1 MTSEQGNGRILA
13 YLLVVAGLFLL
24 AANLGWLGWVSSWF
38 WAVLFLAGGVAFFV
52 YYRTTPKQWWALIPA
67 FSLAAIGIA
76 VIAGDNGGPLFLGLL
91 AAGFAAVAL
100 TSANRWWAVI
110 PSGVLATLAL
120 VAWLDE
126 NSAGGDFGWLFFLGL
141 ALTFGVLYILPT
153 GEHRRRWAAYPALA
167 LLAFS
172 LVTVMSGSV
181 ASVVLPLA
189 LVLVGAS
196 MLWRRGRSSGGPH
209 LPSKGV

>member
-13 YLLVVAGLFLL
+13 YLLVAAGLLLL

-38 WAVLFLAGGVAFFV
+38 WAVLFLAGGVVFFA
-52 YYRTTPKQWWALIPA
+52 YYLTMPKHWWALIPA
-67 FSLAAIGIA
+67 FSLVAIGIA
-76 VIAGDNGGPLFLGLL
+76 VIAGDAGGPLFLALL
-91 AAGFAAVAL
+91 AAGFAGVAL

-120 VAWLDE
+120 VAWLDKIR
-126 NSAGGDFGWLFFLGL
+126 AGGDFGWVFFLGL
-141 ALTFGVLYILPT
+141 ALTFGVLYFLPAV
-153 GEHRRRWAAYPALA
+153 EHRQRWALYPALA

-181 ASVVLPLA
+181 AGVIVPLA
-189 LVLVGAS
+189 LVLAGAA

-209 LPSKGV
+209 LPPRGV

>member
-1 MTSEQGNGRILA
+1 MTSEQGNGRFVA
-13 YLLVVAGLFLL
+13 YLLVVAGLVLL
-24 AANLGWLGWVSSWF
+24 AANLGWLGWVSGWF
-38 WAVLFLAGGVAFFV
+38 WAALFMAGGVGFF
-52 YYRTTPKQWWALIPA
+52 YYYLTTPKHWWALIPA
-67 FSLAAIGIA
+67 FSLVATGVAI
-76 VIAGDNGGPLFLGLL
+76 VAGDVGGPLFLGLL

-110 PSGVLATLAL
+110 PGGVLATLAL

-126 NSAGGDFGWLFFLGL
+126 NTAGGDLGWLFFLGL
-141 ALTFGVLYILPT
+141 ALTFGVLYFLPI
-153 GEHRRRWAAYPALA
+153 GEHRKRWALYPALA

-181 ASVVLPLA
+181 ASVMVPLA
-189 LVLVGAS
+189 LVLAGAW
-196 MLWRRGRSSGGPH
+196 MLWRRGRSSGGPQ